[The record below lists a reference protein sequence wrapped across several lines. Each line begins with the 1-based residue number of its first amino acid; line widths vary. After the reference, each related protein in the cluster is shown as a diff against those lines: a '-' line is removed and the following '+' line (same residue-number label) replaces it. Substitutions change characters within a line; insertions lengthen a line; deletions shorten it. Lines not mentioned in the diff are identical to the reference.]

1 MAERVPLTQEQLM
14 ELDSTLNSLGS
25 EWDESKVSIMFNLL
39 DRDGN
44 GTISSTELRTVMSQ
58 LTGARIGEAVAQEFL
73 EEADTNG
80 DGVIQLT
87 EFFEFIRKNT
97 P

>member
-1 MAERVPLTQEQLM
+1 MAENNPLTEQQLT
-14 ELDSTLNSLGS
+14 ELTGALQSLYA
-25 EWDESKVSIMFNLL
+25 EWDESKVSDIFRLL

-44 GTISSTELRTVMSQ
+44 GTISSTELKTVLAQ
-58 LTGARIGEAVAQEFL
+58 VHGAEDAADIAKEL
-73 EEADTNG
+73 ILDADTNG

-87 EFFEFIRKNT
+87 EFFEVIRKNA